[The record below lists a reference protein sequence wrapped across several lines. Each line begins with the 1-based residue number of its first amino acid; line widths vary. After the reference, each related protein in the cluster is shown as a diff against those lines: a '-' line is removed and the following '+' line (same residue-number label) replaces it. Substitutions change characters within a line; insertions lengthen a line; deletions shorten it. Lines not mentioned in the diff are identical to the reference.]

1 MHMRKLLPIILAFML
16 MLTGCGMGDAVA
28 SDKPAPEGTQT
39 AADDKLDIVSFALG
53 EHMGTVDTETE
64 NGETRYIIRL
74 TLPSDFDFK
83 RAAANIE
90 LAEGAS
96 IDTASPCIVDDIG
109 GRPVLNLTLEPRSL
123 MVRNGNAVRSYEF
136 DIGLE

>member
-1 MHMRKLLPIILAFML
+1 MRMRKLLPIILAVML
-16 MLTGCGMGDAVA
+16 MLAGCGKGDAVA

-53 EHMGTVDTETE
+53 EHMGTVDTEME

-83 RAAANIE
+83 RAVANIE

-96 IDTASPCIVDDIG
+96 IDTSSPCIVDDMG
-109 GRPVLNLTLEPRSL
+109 GRPVLNLTLDPRTL
-123 MVRNGNAVRSYEF
+123 ITLNGGTRQEYEF
-136 DIGLE
+136 KIELE

>member
-1 MHMRKLLPIILAFML
+1 MKKLLPIILAVML
-16 MLTGCGMGDAVA
+16 MLAGCGKGNAVA

-83 RAAANIE
+83 RAVANIE

>member
-83 RAAANIE
+83 RAVANIE
-90 LAEGAS
+90 LTEGAS

>member
-1 MHMRKLLPIILAFML
+1 MRKLLPIILAVML
-16 MLTGCGMGDAVA
+16 ILTGCGRGNTAADRPAVA
-28 SDKPAPEGTQT
+28 EANIQT
-39 AADDKLDIVSFALG
+39 AASPDILSFTLG

-83 RAAANIE
+83 RAVANIE

>member
-1 MHMRKLLPIILAFML
+1 MRKLLPIILAFML
-16 MLTGCGMGDAVA
+16 MLTGCGMGDTVA

-83 RAAANIE
+83 RAVANIE

>member
-16 MLTGCGMGDAVA
+16 MLTGCGMGDAIA

-83 RAAANIE
+83 RAVANIE

>member
-1 MHMRKLLPIILAFML
+1 
-16 MLTGCGMGDAVA
+16 MLTGCGRGDTAA
-28 SDKPAPEGTQT
+28 DKPAVAEANIQT
-39 AADDKLDIVSFALG
+39 AASPDILSFALG

-64 NGETRYIIRL
+64 NGETRYVICI

-83 RAAANIE
+83 RAVANIE

-123 MVRNGNAVRSYEF
+123 ITINGGTRQEYEF
-136 DIGLE
+136 KIELE

>member
-1 MHMRKLLPIILAFML
+1 MKKLLFVLLAGML
-16 MLTGCGMGDAVA
+16 MLTGCGRGDAVA

-83 RAAANIE
+83 RAVANIE